1 MFRIG
6 SALFIPS
13 YLTVILY
20 RTFASSEED
29 GNFILMAGT
38 DFERGFRLM
47 LTLLCCT
54 SSVVEHVSPMVSG
67 GGRF

>member
-47 LTLLCCT
+47 LTLCCT
-54 SSVVEHVSPMVSG
+54 SSGVEHVSPMVSG